1 MKIGEVKNF
10 PKALLKKKCIPLYKA
25 FIFEDS
31 DQEMNINKNIDV
43 LSLTKEAA
51 LETLINEM
59 PMMDVV
65 DHVFEQKTVSFA
77 IIKLDTEDFVKKDVV
92 DHGDVYFENDK
103 SLSITLKDKIF
114 KIDVEDYLIENIVID
129 IDHTTE
135 KRVCKDIKLV
145 KA

>member
-10 PKALLKKKCIPLYKA
+10 PKALLKKKYIPLYKA